1 MLKFFQF
8 HSIRSRMMSGFLF
21 LTMLIIVLAIAS
33 VYILDRTQRIT
44 GIHAQINQLQVY
56 TLNLIKT
63 DNDFFDIGTAH
74 ESYFVSHQSP
84 FLSRRD
90 SLIFHIERLFQD
102 VKANMQTENYEVQD
116 NLVEIDSIFK
126 VYNTHFST
134 LENLLFLKGFRDF
147 GLEGRMRDHAHA
159 LEDSH
164 LGLPMV
170 TVLTLRRHEK
180 DFLLRHDL
188 KYVDD
193 FNQVANLS
201 QAQLSRDS
209 LLYQKGI
216 QELRS
221 YQGLFNQLATINCQ
235 IGLNSLSGLRND
247 LNTLTQQLSTRYLT
261 LADESFALSTQAVL
275 NIRVFYVGM
284 MIGAVFFT
292 IFSGLWISKRLS
304 APIAR
309 LSKLIQKVM
318 RQKRKK
324 AVSLQLNHAAT
335 EIRLLAESFNKL
347 MDQANTQMQ
356 EIRQKSKLLKK
367 KNYDLKK
374 LNHELDSFLYST
386 AHDLRSPLSSL
397 LGLLQ
402 LAERENKQPELTS
415 YFTMMKSSINRQED
429 FIQQIVSY
437 SKNSK
442 MNLQIEKFS
451 LEGLIKDILESHRF
465 MEGAERVTAW
475 IDIKEEIPFL
485 SDKSRMSILFNNLIS
500 NAIRYADPAKE
511 RSWIRITAH
520 TTPEDVFIEFA
531 DNGIGIESDHLH
543 RIFDMFYRANLSS
556 KGSGLGLFIFRETI
570 QKLKGLVSVE
580 STIKVGSKFTL
591 RIPNHFPTHGDAQ
604 LNLESLTIS
613 KVG

>member
-1 MLKFFQF
+1 
-8 HSIRSRMMSGFLF
+8 MSGFLF

-90 SLIFHIERLFQD
+90 SLILHIERLFQY
-102 VKANMQTENYEVQD
+102 VKVNMQTENYEVQD

-147 GLEGRMRDHAHA
+147 GLEGKMRDHAHA

-193 FNQVANLS
+193 FNQLARLS
-201 QAQLSRDS
+201 LAQLSRDS
-209 LLYQKGI
+209 VLYQKGM

-247 LNTLTQQLSTRYLT
+247 LNTLTQQLSNRYLT

-318 RQKRKK
+318 KQKRKK

-367 KNYDLKK
+367 KNHDLKK

-402 LAERENKQPELTS
+402 LAERENKQPELTR

-442 MNLQIEKFS
+442 MTLQIEKFS

-475 IDIKEEIPFL
+475 IDVKEEVPFL
-485 SDKSRMSILFNNLIS
+485 SDKSRMSILFNNLVS
-500 NAIRYADPAKE
+500 NAIRYADPTKE

-580 STIKVGSKFTL
+580 STIKQGSKFTL
-591 RIPNHFPTHGDAQ
+591 RIPNHFATHGDPQ
-604 LNLESLTIS
+604 LVLESLTIS
-613 KVG
+613 KTG